1 MIASILTILSFVYIV
16 PLLMIKDH
24 PVGPIR
30 SAIVVI
36 EKLAEMFPMEN
47 VVEFVVEK
55 RLFPVMEI

>member
-1 MIASILTILSFVYIV
+1 
-16 PLLMIKDH
+16 MIKDH